1 MRGSLVLVLVVAAL
15 LFAISRVPALG
26 ALHGIALDVVSPIEQ
41 LITGSYRGAVD
52 TARTVTAVDEVIA
65 ENQRL
70 KAEAEQLRRDAVRAP
85 ELERQ
90 VAELR
95 DLLALRQA
103 GAGWQWLD
111 ARVIG
116 FDAQNLLR
124 SISIDRGEG
133 DGLVD
138 GMTVMTSRGLVGR
151 ITRLSPNW
159 ARVLLI
165 SDASSTANAMVQRS
179 RARGVVYGQRSAT
192 GKPTL
197 LLRFVPQ
204 GEEMR
209 VGDRVIT
216 SGVGG
221 IFPEG
226 ILIGSIAQVQRRETD
241 MFQEATIE
249 PAAELLRLETV
260 YVVTNH
266 VPVKL
271 D

>member
-1 MRGSLVLVLVVAAL
+1 MRGSLVLVAIVALL
-15 LFAISRVPALG
+15 LFAASRVPALG
-26 ALHGIALDVVSPIEQ
+26 VVNSVALDVVSPIEQ

-52 TARTVTAVDEVIA
+52 TARSVTAVEDVML
-65 ENQRL
+65 ENDRL

-90 VAELR
+90 VSDLR
-95 DLLALRQA
+95 ELLALRQA

-116 FDAQNLLR
+116 VDAQNLLR
-124 SISIDRGEG
+124 SISIDRGQN

-138 GMTVMTSRGLVGR
+138 GMTVMSSRGLVGR
-151 ITRLSPNW
+151 ITRLSGNW

-165 SDASSTANAMVQRS
+165 SDASSTASAMVQRT
-179 RARGVVYGQRSAT
+179 RARGVVYGLRSAT

-197 LLRFVPQ
+197 QLRFVPQ

-216 SGVGG
+216 SGIGG
-221 IFPEG
+221 LFPEG
-226 ILIGSIAQVQRRETD
+226 ILIGAITQVQRRETD
-241 MFQEATIE
+241 IYQEATVE
-249 PAAELLRLETV
+249 PSADLLRLESV
-260 YVVTNH
+260 YVITNH

>member
-1 MRGSLVLVLVVAAL
+1 MRGSLVLVLIVAL
-15 LFAISRVPALG
+15 SLFAASRIPALG
-26 ALHGIALDVVSPIEQ
+26 VVSSIALDVVAPIEQ

-52 TARTVTAVDEVIA
+52 TARGVTAVDEVLA
-65 ENQRL
+65 ENERL
-70 KAEAEQLRRDAVRAP
+70 RAEAELLRRDAVRAP
-85 ELERQ
+85 ELERE
-90 VAELR
+90 VADLR
-95 DLLALRQA
+95 DLLGLRQA

-111 ARVIG
+111 AQVIG
-116 FDAQNLLR
+116 FDSQNLLR
-124 SISIDRGEG
+124 SIAIDRGES

-138 GMTVMTSRGLVGR
+138 GMTVMSSRGLVGR
-151 ITRLSPNW
+151 VTLLSTNS

-165 SDASSTANAMVQRS
+165 SDAGSTASAMVQRS

-216 SGVGG
+216 SGIGG

-226 ILIGSIAQVQRRETD
+226 ILVGTITQVQRRETD
-241 MFQEATIE
+241 MYQEATVE
-249 PAAELLRLETV
+249 PAADLLRLERV

>member
-1 MRGSLVLVLVVAAL
+1 MRGSLVLVAVVAL
-15 LFAISRVPALG
+15 VLFAASRFPALG
-26 ALHGIALDVVSPIEQ
+26 VLNSIALDVVSPIEQ

-52 TARTVTAVDEVIA
+52 TARTVTAVEEILA
-65 ENQRL
+65 ENERL
-70 KAEAEQLRRDAVRAP
+70 RAEAEQLRRHAVRAP

-90 VAELR
+90 VADLR
-95 DLLALRQA
+95 ELLAMRQA

-124 SISIDRGEG
+124 SISIDRGRD

-151 ITRLSPNW
+151 ITQLSPGW

-165 SDASSTANAMVQRS
+165 SDASSTVSARVQRS
-179 RARGVVYGQRSAT
+179 RASGVVYGQRSAT
-192 GKPTL
+192 GKPSL

-209 VGDRVIT
+209 VGDRIVT

-226 ILIGSIAQVQRRETD
+226 ILIGTITQVQRRETD
-241 MFQEATIE
+241 IYQEATVE
-249 PAAELLRLETV
+249 PSADLVRLESV

-266 VPVKL
+266 VPIKL